1 MITPLLQSLNNIG
14 IQQKKINNNTIN
26 FTAKPSKFSVD
37 DCKQAE
43 EIYNTCKNYIAEL
56 LPEISKKRNYIENLS
71 EIFSKK
77 PGCKPNTNYTTD
89 CIYDNYSKVSYYG
102 NNYTIKKTP
111 DGKKILQI
119 GEKLHDQNI
128 RYYYTFS
135 NKKNKSLQSIHEYK
149 GLTETLN
156 VSLINGKVVSV
167 NAPIHEHIPGKYNIK
182 LDYKG
187 NIKDISTEDFFNNK
201 RFIFDTKGKLLYIN
215 KLS

>member
-1 MITPLLQSLNNIG
+1 MITPLLQSFNNYG
-14 IQQKKINNNTIN
+14 IQQKNINNNTIN
-26 FTAKPSKFSVD
+26 FTAKPSKFSID

-56 LPEISKKRNYIENLS
+56 LPEISKKRSNIENLS

-77 PGCKPNTNYTTD
+77 PGSTPNTNYTTD
-89 CIYDNYSKVSYYG
+89 CIYENYSKVSYNG

-119 GEKLHDQNI
+119 GEKLNDQNI

-135 NKKNKSLQSIHEYK
+135 NKKNKSLQSIHEFT

-156 VSLINGKVVSV
+156 ATLINGKVVSV
-167 NAPIHEHIPGKYNIK
+167 NVPIHEHIPGKYNIK

-187 NIKDISTEDFFNNK
+187 KIKDISTEDLFNNK